1 MISKKL
7 YHIVPD
13 VSDSS
18 NFDCK
23 DAKGM
28 YYPSPFDCQSYY
40 QCMDSNGPPMKLSCP
55 NDLQF
60 NPIMQKCDDPSKV
73 ATVKP
78 ECVKS
83 FTSNNNVVSK
93 LSKVNSK
100 FPYLY
105 INTMINL
112 YRYNTNSR

>member
-1 MISKKL
+1 M
-7 YHIVPD
+7 
-13 VSDSS
+13 SDSS

-23 DAKGM
+23 HAKGM

-40 QCMDSNGPPMKLSCP
+40 QCMDLNGPPVKLFCP

-83 FTSNNNVVSK
+83 FTSTNNVVSK
-93 LSKVNSK
+93 LSKVNSGI
-100 FPYLY
+100 LY
-105 INTMINL
+105 ICMNKKFAKLKVKIYKSNHFI
-112 YRYNTNSR
+112 

>member
-1 MISKKL
+1 
-7 YHIVPD
+7 
-13 VSDSS
+13 
-18 NFDCK
+18 
-23 DAKGM
+23 
-28 YYPSPFDCQSYY
+28 
-40 QCMDSNGPPMKLSCP
+40 
-55 NDLQF
+55 
-60 NPIMQKCDDPSKV
+60 MQKCDDPSKV

>member
-1 MISKKL
+1 
-7 YHIVPD
+7 
-13 VSDSS
+13 
-18 NFDCK
+18 
-23 DAKGM
+23 
-28 YYPSPFDCQSYY
+28 
-40 QCMDSNGPPMKLSCP
+40 MDLNGPPVKLFCP

-83 FTSNNNVVSK
+83 FTSTNNVVSK

-100 FPYLY
+100 ILY
-105 INTMINL
+105 TCMNTVIIKICPIQGKTL
-112 YRYNTNSR
+112 HIDIFIIGT